1 MRLIHAIFIVF
12 AVVLGATDAVGAERP
27 NVVFILTDDQGYGDL
42 ACHGNAVIQTPNLD
56 RLHAESVRF
65 TNFHVSPT
73 CSQTRAQ
80 LMTGRYPTRT
90 GVWHTIAG
98 RSLLRR
104 NELTLA
110 DDFRAAGYNT
120 GIFGKWH
127 LGDNFPFRP
136 QDNGFQEVLVCGG
149 GGVTNIPNYWAND
162 YFDDTY
168 LGNGKWEKQEGYC
181 TDVWFRAALRF
192 IESTPKGQPFFCYI
206 STNAPHTPYLVPEEF
221 RRLYQRPNIT
231 PTMAQFYGM
240 ITNIDENV
248 GRLRKRLTEWGLA
261 DNTVLVFMTDNG
273 SSGGWRAPQGKH
285 SYNAGMRGGKGSE
298 YDGGHRVP
306 WFIHWPKGEVTGG
319 RDVDRI
325 TAGIDVLPTLAELC
339 DIDLDPNP
347 DLPLDGK
354 SLVPLLRN
362 PLTERWPS
370 RTLIVHNQ
378 RVIYPK
384 KWRRTSIMTDRW
396 RLVNEHELYD
406 MKADPGQ
413 QQNVINEHAELA
425 GRLRRTY
432 EPWWAEMMATVA
444 QDTRIVIGSDQANP
458 TLLTTHDV
466 RGEVAWNQ
474 DQVLAGKFS
483 NGYWPIEV
491 ARDGVYEFSLR
502 RWPEEVDAS
511 ITAAIP
517 VPRNLRHLMHYTS
530 HSDYSKTHKTG
541 MAIPATYARLKVA
554 AFDEDRPIRQ
564 GDRQVV
570 FRVPLKAGS
579 TRLQAWFVDGSG
591 NLGARTWGVY
601 YVSVRKKV
609 SGTVFSSQKGS

>member
-1 MRLIHAIFIVF
+1 MRSLHSTAMALVF
-12 AVVLGATDAVGAERP
+12 VLGATVAHAADRP

-42 ACHGNAVIQTPNLD
+42 GCHGNTVIRTPNLD
-56 RLHAESVRF
+56 RLHAESIRF
-65 TNFHVSPT
+65 TNFHVSAT

-104 NELTLA
+104 DEVTLA
-110 DDFRAAGYNT
+110 DYFRGAGYDT

-136 QDNGFQEVLVCGG
+136 QDRGFQETFCFGG
-149 GGVTNIPNYWAND
+149 GAVTNIPSYWANN

-168 LGNGKWEKQEGYC
+168 LRNGKWEKTQGYC
-181 TDVWFRAALRF
+181 TDVWFREAIRY
-192 IESTPKGQPFFCYI
+192 IESRPKDRPFFCYI
-206 STNAPHTPYLVPEEF
+206 ATNSPHAPYLVPKEYS
-221 RRLYQRPNIT
+221 RLYERPDIT
-231 PTMAQFYGM
+231 ATMALFYGM

-248 GRLRKRLTEWGLA
+248 GLLRKRLAELGLA

-273 SSGGWRAPQGKH
+273 SSGGWHAPKGKY

-306 WFIHWPKGEVTGG
+306 WFIHWPKGGITDG
-319 RDVDRI
+319 RDVNRI

-339 DIDLDPNP
+339 NIRLEPKSG
-347 DLPLDGK
+347 LPLDGK

-362 PLTERWPS
+362 PHAEDWPA
-370 RTLIVHNQ
+370 RTLIMHNQ

-384 KWRRTSIMTDRW
+384 KWRRTSVMTDRW
-396 RLVNEHELYD
+396 RLVDDNELYD

-413 QQNVINEHAELA
+413 QQNVIEEHAELA
-425 GRLRRTY
+425 GDLQKNY
-432 EPWWAEMMATVA
+432 EHWWAEMMDSADRETE
-444 QDTRIVIGSDQANP
+444 IVIGSDQANP
-458 TLLTTHDV
+458 ALLTTHDV

-474 DQVLAGKFS
+474 DQVLAGKFT
-483 NGYWPIEV
+483 NGYWPIDV

-502 RWPEEVDAS
+502 RWPKEVDAP

-517 VPRNLRHLMHYTS
+517 VPERLRNLMYYTG
-530 HSDYSKTHKTG
+530 HSDYAKTHETSA
-541 MAIPATYARLKVA
+541 AIPATYARLKVG
-554 AFDEDRPIRQ
+554 AFDEDRMVRED
-564 GDRQVV
+564 DREIV
-570 FRVPLKAGS
+570 FQVPLEAGS
-579 TRLQAWFVDGSG
+579 ARLQAWFVDGSG
-591 NLGARTWGVY
+591 NLGASTWGAY
-601 YVSVRKKV
+601 YVSARFVDNP
-609 SGTVFSSQKGS
+609 TFED

>member
-1 MRLIHAIFIVF
+1 MKPIHALPF
-12 AVVLGATDAVGAERP
+12 AFTVVLAATGVSAVERP

-42 ACHGNAVIQTPNLD
+42 ACHGNTVIQTPNLD
-56 RLHAESVRF
+56 RLYTESVHF
-65 TNFHVSPT
+65 TNFHVSAT

-90 GVWHTIAG
+90 GVWHTISA

-104 NELTLA
+104 NEVTMA
-110 DDFRAAGYNT
+110 DRFAAAGYQT
-120 GIFGKWH
+120 AIFGKWH

-136 QDNGFQEVLVCGG
+136 QDRGFQEVLSMGG
-149 GGVTNIPNYWAND
+149 GGATNIPNYWAND

-168 LGNGKWEKQEGYC
+168 IRNGKWEKQQGYC
-181 TDVWFRAALRF
+181 TDVWFREALRF
-192 IESTPKGQPFFCYI
+192 IESRPKDRPFFCYI
-206 STNAPHTPYLVPEEF
+206 ATNAPHSPYLVPEKY
-221 RRLYQRPNIT
+221 RQLYQRSDVI

-248 GRLRKRLTEWGLA
+248 GRLRRRLAELGLA

-273 SSGGWRAPQGKH
+273 SSGGWHAPKGKY

-306 WFIHWPKGEVTGG
+306 WFIHWPKGRITGG

-354 SLVPLLRN
+354 SLVPLLRD
-362 PLTERWPS
+362 PRTEDWAP
-370 RTLIVHNQ
+370 RTLIMHNQ

-384 KWRRTSIMTDRW
+384 KWRRTSVMTDRW
-396 RLVNEHELYD
+396 RLVDEDELYD

-413 QQNVINEHAELA
+413 RKNVIDQHAELA
-425 GRLRRTY
+425 RRLCQAY
-432 EPWWAEMMATVA
+432 EQWWAQMMSSADQETE
-444 QDTRIVIGSDQANP
+444 IVIGSDQANP

-466 RGEVAWNQ
+466 RGDLAWNQ
-474 DQVLAGKFS
+474 DQVLAGKFT
-483 NGYWPIEV
+483 NGYWPIDV
-491 ARDGVYEFSLR
+491 ARDGIYEFSLR
-502 RWPEEVDAS
+502 RWPREVDAP

-517 VPRNLRHLMHYTS
+517 VPENLRHLMHYVS
-530 HSDYSKTHKTG
+530 HSDYSKTHETG
-541 MAIPATYARLKVA
+541 VAIPSTYARLKIGP
-554 AFDEDRPIRQ
+554 FDADRLIQ
-564 GDRQVV
+564 KDDHEVV

-591 NLGARTWGVY
+591 NIGAQTWGVY
-601 YVSVRKKV
+601 YVSVRRVPNK
-609 SGTVFSSQKGS
+609 

>member
-1 MRLIHAIFIVF
+1 MLGMRLIQPIPILF
-12 AVVLGATDAVGAERP
+12 AVVLGAADGAAAERP
-27 NVVFILTDDQGYGDL
+27 NVVFILTDDQGFGDL
-42 ACHGNAVIQTPNLD
+42 ACHGNTVIQTPNLD

-65 TNFHVSPT
+65 TNFHVSAT

-104 NELTLA
+104 NQVTLA
-110 DDFRAAGYNT
+110 DHFRAAGYDT

-127 LGDNFPFRP
+127 LGDNFPYRP
-136 QDNGFQEVLVCGG
+136 QDHGFQDVLSMGG
-149 GGVTNIPNYWAND
+149 GGAANISNYWAND

-168 LGNGKWEKQEGYC
+168 IRNGNWEKQQGYC
-181 TDVWFRAALRF
+181 TDVWFREALRF
-192 IESTPKGQPFFCYI
+192 IESRPKDRSFLCYI
-206 STNAPHTPYLVPEEF
+206 STNAPHSPYLVPEEY
-221 RRLYQRPNIT
+221 RQLYQRPDII

-248 GRLRKRLTEWGLA
+248 GRLRKRLAELGLA
-261 DNTVLVFMTDNG
+261 DNTVLIFMTDNG
-273 SSGGWRAPQGKH
+273 SSGGWRAPKDKY

-306 WFIHWPKGEVTGG
+306 WFIHWPRGEIVDG

-339 DIDLDPNP
+339 EIELGPHP
-347 DLPLDGK
+347 DLPLDGV

-362 PLTERWPS
+362 PQTENWPA
-370 RTLIVHNQ
+370 RTLIMHNQ

-384 KWRRTSIMTDRW
+384 KWRRTSVMTDRW
-396 RLVNEHELYD
+396 RLVNDGELYD
-406 MKADPGQ
+406 MNEDPGQ
-413 QQNVINEHAELA
+413 QKNVVDEHAELA
-425 GRLRRTY
+425 GRLRQAY
-432 EPWWAEMMATVA
+432 EQWWAQMMNSAD
-444 QDTRIVIGSDQANP
+444 QDTEIVIGSDQANP

-466 RGEVAWNQ
+466 RGDVAWNQ
-474 DQVLAGKFS
+474 DQVLADKFT

-491 ARDGVYEFSLR
+491 ARDGIYEFSLR
-502 RWPEEVDAS
+502 RWPEEVDAR

-517 VPRNLRHLMHYTS
+517 VPENLRDLMHYTF
-530 HSDYSKTHKTG
+530 HTGYSKTHETSA
-541 MAIPATYARLKVA
+541 AIPATYARLKVG
-554 AFDEDRPIRQ
+554 AFDEDQMIAQDARE
-564 GDRQVV
+564 VV

-579 TRLQAWFVDGSG
+579 TRLQPLADVVWLPATIGDSCQIRI
-591 NLGARTWGVY
+591 AQQ
-601 YVSVRKKV
+601 SV
-609 SGTVFSSQKGS
+609 T